1 MQVLRGLRP
10 WTVGTVIAA
19 AAFALPTL
27 ATAQAPRARSRA
39 EAPPSRIDAGGD
51 PATRDFDLAA
61 ARRANGF
68 RLYGS
73 GDLAVA
79 GMHGVGN
86 LGTFVSPQ
94 GPGEYGNGQLGSIH
108 TVFGTA
114 YLPTGWGFQFFEQI
128 FIAAAG
134 VSDYD
139 RARQANPSL
148 SNAKG
153 GGYSHMANYTQ
164 FTGRQD
170 WGPADGT
177 LGSLFSG
184 VLSTEDGTCRDNSNG
199 ANGFLQTGVP
209 LLAMSNCPDTWASTG
224 FDGTFNIPQESWVTL
239 YATQGGNFRFDF
251 HRVPLGLRD
260 QTKFLGSFSTYAKGS
275 DHYRD
280 VLASYGAVTRFGSGT
295 PAVEGWPLGLDVATR
310 GYTFT
315 LPTVASVVF
324 YEVLVI
330 NRSADVYAAGIDYD
344 SLYFGHEVGT
354 GGSTGG
360 GGQRFSNYYDA
371 ARSTAIY
378 HQSGVQGSLYC
389 AQPARIPAG
398 GLGCGGVPST
408 STAGFG
414 YRNAGNAIVVL
425 KSPYGDLRNKLF
437 TRAGSPFYNPA
448 HPAAGDTITFNH
460 GHICGFGGCAASTL
474 FVNDR
479 RSFGLISSTEANV
492 LDGRTTG
499 SLSTAEAW
507 RTFRNRGYPTTR
519 GIFNRWV
526 PGGFDY
532 NHDGIQDTLFYDT
545 CGGATPAEM
554 ALGCVTIDADTMPSG
569 HLNAY
574 GNVGGVLG
582 VGPFPLA
589 AGDTA
594 VFMYAMVGDNDSASF
609 FASINAA
616 IDFYQNFY
624 LGPEPPP
631 VPDIVST
638 QLTPA
643 AVGRSPTL
651 SLFFSDA
658 PERYTDPFLTKFAT
672 DLQNAAPGT
681 ELYRVGQ
688 LNPGL
693 VAQVQARAAD
703 NLEQLMIFKSCD
715 GGDTFTSD
723 GDCVGDPA
731 VDDAGTS
738 VGTGWQAYA
747 ILNRADYANGDLP
760 NVFTDRS
767 VVGGK
772 TYLYVIVGKSRGATF
787 LVSDSIDTDGN
798 GSLDALGGRE
808 FEVAA
813 PLTNPLS
820 RSASDPN
827 VASVYLPASRQSGS
841 AASRV
846 TMQADPGLSTVPF
859 SVSTGDSVL
868 AGQYSAVFGNR
879 VTVIETRVTGPPSRL
894 ISTVVTVE
902 DTVMA
907 DSAGQVL
914 RRVVASTVDTSFN
927 ALGVPYAGTPSVTT
941 ATIVDTVRT
950 TYTFASTLGF
960 AVFAGTEP
968 LFVSTTL
975 TGTSATPAAFFSRSD
990 FPGFII
996 SADNRDAGK
1005 FADEATVGAQGDT
1018 LNQANVVDVYMV
1030 QWRQERAVSPASYG
1044 GGRYVV
1050 TWLSDPF
1057 GLGSGGL
1064 TINETNPSVT
1074 EAELAAALGSRPT
1087 GLTAAT
1093 DASTAAFLGV
1103 SASALV
1109 AARLPF
1115 TITNTITGKPVTVA
1129 MRTRANNTILLG
1141 SALDTIRVTV
1151 ATTEWIPGDR
1161 IILIDSV
1168 LRDST
1173 AASGG
1178 VQLNGAT
1185 PGTGT
1190 PIQVYRRVVAFD
1202 STVLG
1207 CNTPRDNCNP
1217 VQALTP
1223 GQTGYVPLAA
1233 GTRTQFN
1240 YWAGF
1245 NRNSLLSFD
1254 VSAPVR
1260 GTAITSVTGA
1270 QLDSVRV
1277 VPNPFVIFS
1286 QYQSSML
1293 EPRVLFTHMPPSG
1306 ILRIYTVSGQFVQ
1319 QITWTAADLSG
1330 SGDLFYNLRTR
1341 EGTDMASGLYIWVLT
1356 TTTPDAGTQTARG
1369 KFVVIRGQNN

>member
-1 MQVLRGLRP
+1 MHVLRGLRP

-19 AAFALPTL
+19 VALALPAL

-39 EAPPSRIDAGGD
+39 EQPPSRIDAGGD

-61 ARRANGF
+61 ARRANAF
-68 RLYGS
+68 RLYGG
-73 GDLAVA
+73 GDLAAA
-79 GMHGVGN
+79 GTQGVGN
-86 LGTFVSPQ
+86 LGTFVVPL
-94 GPGEYGNGQLGSIH
+94 GFCELGNGTIG
-108 TVFGTA
+108 TCFVGFGPA
-114 YLPTGWGFQFFEQI
+114 YSPSNWTFQFFQI
-128 FIAAAG
+128 DWFAGAG
-134 VSDYD
+134 VTDWD

-148 SNAKG
+148 NRVKG
-153 GGYSHMANYTQ
+153 GGYSTMMNYTL

-184 VLSTEDGTCRDNSNG
+184 VTSTDDGTCRDNSNG
-199 ANGFLQTGVP
+199 ANGFLQTGIQ
-209 LLAMSNCPDTWASTG
+209 LLAMSNCPDTWPSTG
-224 FDGTFNIPQESWVTL
+224 FDGTFRIPQESWVTL
-239 YATQGGNFRFDF
+239 YATQGSNFRFDF

-260 QTKFLGSFSTYAKGS
+260 QTKFLGSFSTYGKGS
-275 DHYRD
+275 DHHRD
-280 VLASYGAVTRFGSGT
+280 VLASYGAVTRFGTGD
-295 PAVEGWPLGLDVATR
+295 PAVLGWPLGLDVAFR
-310 GYTFT
+310 AYTFT
-315 LPTVASVVF
+315 LPTVASAMF
-324 YEVLVI
+324 YELLLI
-330 NRSADVYAAGIDYD
+330 NRSADVYDAGVDFD
-344 SLYFGHEVGT
+344 SLYFGLAPGT
-354 GGSTGG
+354 GGTGSG
-360 GGQRFSNYYDA
+360 GGQRYSNYYDA
-371 ARSTAIY
+371 SRSTAIY
-378 HQSGVQGSLYC
+378 HQSGVNPAICGQ
-389 AQPARIPAG
+389 AARIPAG
-398 GLGCGGVPST
+398 GLGCGSPT
-408 STAGFG
+408 RG
-414 YRNAGNAIVVL
+414 YSNMGNAIIWL
-425 KSPYGDLRNKLF
+425 KSPYGDMRNKLF
-437 TRAGSPFYNPA
+437 TRPGSPFYNPA
-448 HPAAGDTITFNH
+448 HPAAGDTILFNH
-460 GHICGFGGCAASTL
+460 GHICGYGGCWASTHN
-474 FVNDR
+474 VNER
-479 RSFGLISSTEANV
+479 RSFGMIASTEADV

-499 SLSTAEAW
+499 SLSTSEAW

-554 ALGCVTIDADTMPSG
+554 ALGCVTLDADTMPG
-569 HLNAY
+569 GQINAY
-574 GNVGGVLG
+574 GNVGGVLTA
-582 VGPFPLA
+582 GPFPLA

-594 VFMYAMVGDNDSASF
+594 AFVWAAVSDNDSASF
-609 FASINAA
+609 FATINAA

-643 AVGRSPTL
+643 GIGRSPTL

-658 PERYTDPFLTKFAT
+658 PEQYTDPFLNKFAT

-681 ELYRVGQ
+681 ELYRLGQ

-693 VAQVQARAAD
+693 VGEVQARAAD

-723 GDCVGDPA
+723 GNCVGDRA
-731 VDDAGTS
+731 VDDAGAS

-767 VVGGK
+767 VTGGQ
-772 TYLYVIVGKSRGATF
+772 TYLYAIVGKSRGATF
-787 LVSDSIDTDGN
+787 LVRDSIDTDGN
-798 GSLDALGGRE
+798 GSLDALGGRN
-808 FEVAA
+808 FEIAA
-813 PLTNPLS
+813 SLTNPLS
-820 RSASDPN
+820 RSASEPN
-827 VASVYLPASRQSGS
+827 VASIYVPASRQSGS
-841 AASRV
+841 VASRV
-846 TMQADPGLSTVPF
+846 TIQADPGLSTVPF
-859 SVSTGDSVL
+859 SVPTGDSVL

-894 ISTVVTVE
+894 LSTVVSVE

-907 DSAGQVL
+907 DSAGQVV

-927 ALGVPYAGTPSVTT
+927 ALGVPYAGAPSVTT
-941 ATIVDTVRT
+941 ATIADTVRT

-960 AVFAGTEP
+960 TVFSGTEP

-975 TGTSATPAAFFSRSD
+975 TGTSATPAAVFSRSD
-990 FPGFII
+990 FPGFIV

-1005 FADEATVGAQGDT
+1005 FADEATVGAGGDT
-1018 LNQANVVDVYMV
+1018 VNQTSVDNFMV
-1030 QWRQERAVSPASYG
+1030 QWRQERALSPASYG
-1044 GGRYVV
+1044 GSSYVV

-1057 GLGSGGL
+1057 GLASGGL
-1064 TINETNPSVT
+1064 TINLTTPSLT

-1103 SASALV
+1103 SASTLV

-1115 TITNTITGKPVTVA
+1115 TVTNTATGKPVTVA
-1129 MRTRANNTILLG
+1129 MRTRASNTILLG
-1141 SALDTIRVTV
+1141 SGLDTIRVAV
-1151 ATTEWIPGDR
+1151 PTTEWIPGDR

-1178 VQLNGAT
+1178 VQLDGAT

-1233 GTRTQFN
+1233 GTQTQFS
-1240 YWAGF
+1240 YWIGF
-1245 NRNSLLSFD
+1245 NRNSLLSFT

-1260 GTAITSVTGA
+1260 GTAITAVTGA